1 MANRKSFK
9 AARTQRTK
17 KKRPA
22 RSELHTSGSQPI
34 VLFILFQLVSLLI
47 VMVSGRGTAYLY
59 MMIPLIIITYG
70 GWYLVNRVGA
80 EISFFINSAML
91 LTFGTMIQ
99 CMLLEEDSIPQSLL
113 IIYVLAAVAGV
124 ICGFLYRR
132 MPVIASANGV
142 ALLMLVSILLY
153 LATLVL
159 GAAVGGGVRNWIR
172 IGGMSIQPS
181 EFNKG
186 IYVLVM
192 AGLLCTKEQPGRK
205 RIWVAILFT
214 LINLGF
220 LGIQGEFGTFLLILC
235 TFLAFIFLFVP
246 DIKVFVSV
254 FSILLAGGAAITA
267 CCMALLKVT
276 GGTSN
281 FAPMSFVLTQ
291 IKKIANRFIY
301 WLDPASDA
309 QGAGYQILQ
318 ARKALLNSNL
328 FGSDTTTPLSNPTN
342 DMVFPALTER
352 CGLLIAL
359 TICILFGLLLV
370 RGTRIYFRCPD
381 RYHQAVCA
389 GLCFQLI
396 LQAFI
401 IIGGSIGMFPL
412 TGITLPLISR
422 GGSSLM
428 STFMFLSIILVIS
441 AGNLWD
447 GRRDYSH
454 YETKLQKARTVH
466 TNRFS
471 SMRNRSRRRTGV
483 DDTGKS

>member
-113 IIYVLAAVAGV
+113 IIYVLAAAAGV

>member
-1 MANRKSFK
+1 MA
-9 AARTQRTK
+9 K
-17 KKRPA
+17 KVKPKKPA
-22 RSELHTSGSQPI
+22 RSELQLRSPQPTI
-34 VLFILFQLVSLLI
+34 LFILFQLVSLLV
-47 VMVSGRGTAYLY
+47 VMVSGRGNAYVHMLL
-59 MMIPLIIITYG
+59 PLVAITYG
-70 GWYLVNRVGA
+70 GWFLVRHIGA
-80 EISFFINSAML
+80 EIPFFLNCAML

-99 CMLLEEDSIPQSLL
+99 CMLLGEDQTPQAL
-113 IIYVLAAVAGV
+113 IINYVLAAIVGVAA
-124 ICGFLYRR
+124 GFLYRH
-132 MPVIASANGV
+132 MPILASPLAIGVLFAISIA
-142 ALLMLVSILLY
+142 LY

-159 GAAVGGGVRNWIR
+159 GAAVGGGVRNWIS

-181 EFNKG
+181 EFTKG
-186 IYVLVM
+186 IYILIM
-192 AGLLCTKEQPGRK
+192 AGLLCLEEYPDR
-205 RIWVAILFT
+205 RHIWASILVT
-214 LINLGF
+214 LVNLGF

-235 TFLAFIFLFVP
+235 TFLCFIFLFVP
-246 DIKVFVSV
+246 DIKVFA
-254 FSILLAGGAAITA
+254 SIAAVMAAGGAAITG
-267 CCMALLKVT
+267 CCMLLLKVT
-276 GGTSN
+276 GGSSD
-281 FAPMSFVLTQ
+281 FPPMKFVLAQ
-291 IKKIANRFIY
+291 IQKIANRFIY

-309 QGAGYQILQ
+309 QGNGYQILQ

-359 TICILFGLLLV
+359 MVCVLFGLLLV

-381 RYHQAVCA
+381 RYHQAICA

-428 STFMFLSIILVIS
+428 STFIFLAVILVIS

-447 GRRDYSH
+447 GRGAYLK
-454 YETKLQKARTVH
+454 YEAKFQKTRTVH
-466 TNRFS
+466 SDRVSF
-471 SMRNRSRRRTGV
+471 MRNRRSGRSGV
-483 DDTGKS
+483 DNTGKSGKP

>member
-1 MANRKSFK
+1 MANRKSQK
-9 AARTQRTK
+9 TAKPSNTK

-22 RSELHTSGSQPI
+22 RSELRTIGFQPI
-34 VLFILFQLVSLLI
+34 VLFVLFQLVSLLI

-59 MMIPLIIITYG
+59 MLIPLVIITYG
-70 GWYLVNRVGA
+70 GWFIVNRIGA
-80 EISFFINSAML
+80 EITFFINAAML

-99 CMLLEEDSIPQSLL
+99 CMLLSEDNIPKSL
-113 IIYVLAAVAGV
+113 IVIYVLAAAAGLV
-124 ICGFLYRR
+124 CGFLYRR

-142 ALLMLVSILLY
+142 AVLMIVSVVLY
-153 LATLVL
+153 LATLIL

-205 RIWVAILFT
+205 RIWISILFT
-214 LINLGF
+214 LVNLGF

-246 DIKVFVSV
+246 DIKVFISV
-254 FSILLAGGAAITA
+254 FSILAAGGAAVTA

-276 GGTSN
+276 GGTSD
-281 FAPMSFVLTQ
+281 FGPMSFILTQ
-291 IKKIANRFIY
+291 IKKISNRFVY

-352 CGLLIAL
+352 CGILIAL
-359 TICILFGLLLV
+359 TVCVLFGLLLV

-428 STFMFLSIILVIS
+428 STFILLSIILVIS

-466 TNRFS
+466 TNRVS
-471 SMRNRSRRRTGV
+471 SMRNRNRCRSGV
-483 DDTGKS
+483 DNVRES